1 MKKKSIPYTYIFYYF
16 FIVFLIGA
24 IFLSR
29 PKGAVELLINQHHF
43 LWADIFFS
51 TVTHLGDGL
60 VFLAVFPVLLMY
72 RYSFALLCSL
82 NAAIHMLIALLM
94 KKLIFP
100 HAPRPLEYFKDV
112 DLVQVAGVTMHHWHS
127 FPSGHTATAFA
138 LTSMVSMVFPKRH
151 FFQVLMLLIAV
162 LVGFSRVYLMQHFMG
177 DVLVGSFLG
186 LSSAL
191 LSRCLVV
198 RYFNSKVF
206 KSGLLPKRKIEL
218 SKLATLS
225 AKR

>member
-24 IFLSR
+24 IFLNR
-29 PKGAVELLINQHHF
+29 PKGEFELLINQSHF
-43 LWADIFFS
+43 LWADLFFS
-51 TVTHLGDGL
+51 TITHLGDGL

-72 RYSFALLCSL
+72 RYGLALLCVF
-82 NAAIHMLIALLM
+82 NAAFHMAIAVLM

-100 HAPRPLEYFKDV
+100 HAPRPLEYFKDI

-127 FPSGHTATAFA
+127 FPSGHTATVFA
-138 LTSMVSMVFPKRH
+138 LTSMLSMVFPKRH
-151 FFQVLMLLIAV
+151 FFQFFMLLLAV

-186 LSSAL
+186 IGSAL
-191 LSRCLVV
+191 FARHLVV
-198 RYFNSKVF
+198 KYFNSKAF
-206 KSGLLPKRKIEL
+206 KRGLLPKRKIEL
-218 SKLATLS
+218 SKLHLD
-225 AKR
+225 